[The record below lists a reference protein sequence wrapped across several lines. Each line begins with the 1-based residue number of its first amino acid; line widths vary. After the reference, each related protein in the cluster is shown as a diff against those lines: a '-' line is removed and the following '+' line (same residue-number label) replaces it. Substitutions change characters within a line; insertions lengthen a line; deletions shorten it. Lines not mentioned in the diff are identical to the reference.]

1 MFSDFRQIFK
11 TPGKSISRTDIF
23 TNLVGKNFFQRKRF
37 LNETNHDD

>member
-23 TNLVGKNFFQRKRF
+23 TNVVGKNFFSARKIFKR
-37 LNETNHDD
+37 D